1 MQSHSQIYLPKLTF
15 INKCL
20 IIIAS
25 SFFIIEFILSKTSLN
40 LNLGGLLGL
49 SAEHVIHGH
58 IYSLITYPFLSRS
71 IIEVIL
77 NCLMLWLMGSEFE
90 ANWGTKRYLSF
101 MFSVVLGGGLLYL
114 GVSILFFS
122 NSPIYTFPLLGLS
135 GIVSSLCLA
144 YAVIFPDRVF
154 SFMMIIPVKAKYF
167 CMILVAI
174 SLYQGL
180 SGPMGVG
187 AWGQL
192 GGMLSA
198 YLFMVLVSNRNFKL
212 LSQKMGQLTQLTK
225 LRQAKKSKAKLTI
238 VRDDNERPP
247 KYWQ

>member
-1 MQSHSQIYLPKLTF
+1 MQGQSQIYLPKLTLV
-15 INKCL
+15 NKIL
-20 IIIAS
+20 IILAS
-25 SFFIIEFILSKTSLN
+25 SLFILEFILSKTTSIY
-40 LNLGGLLGL
+40 LGNILGL
-49 SAEHVIHGH
+49 SAENIVSGRL
-58 IYSLITYPFLSRS
+58 YTLITYPFLSHS

-90 ANWGTKRYLSF
+90 ANWGTKRYVNFMLS
-101 MFSVVLGGGLLYL
+101 VILGGALLYL
-114 GVSILFFS
+114 GVSILFFGH
-122 NSPIYTFPLLGLS
+122 SPIYNFPLVGLS
-135 GIVSSLCLA
+135 GIVSSLCVA

-154 SFMMIIPVKAKYF
+154 SFMMIIPIKARYF

-192 GGMLSA
+192 GGILSA
-198 YLFMVLVSNRNFKL
+198 YLFMVLISNRNFKM
-212 LSQKMGQLTQLTK
+212 LSEKIGQMTQ
-225 LRQAKKSKAKLTI
+225 RRNIKKSKAKLTI
-238 VRDDNERPP
+238 VKDDNDHPP